1 MVCKV
6 HSIKLITQQGKHMD
20 NERKFWLIL
29 WTLASVVTIV
39 GVGVIA
45 STTHYRAENAL
56 IADLIQKGHDPVSV
70 SCAFEDEYGTH
81 PTCIINASKV
91 KSDDNP

>member
-1 MVCKV
+1 
-6 HSIKLITQQGKHMD
+6 MD

-39 GVGVIA
+39 GVIA
-45 STTHYRAENAL
+45 STSYYAL
-56 IADLIQKGHDPVSV
+56 IADLIQKGL
-70 SCAFEDEYGTH
+70 CAFEDEYGTH

-91 KSDDNP
+91 KSDDNL